1 MLQGMFEYK
10 NVDFSAVMAD
20 AKAKGNTEVYNA
32 AATARFYKIMGD
44 YATYGQWDDGN
55 YALPGSQRTAEYDL
69 TQQQIASA
77 EKIAK
82 GENDTNLAIA
92 DKEAS
97 VTQQQI
103 NASLEAARLENEKD
117 AYAGYNV
124 LLSMWPTNEVE
135 KRAFIEKH
143 IKPLY
148 ESGTAIPPESLKQLI
163 VANSTAYNIDVD
175 DATKICRA
183 YGVSTDWLSG
193 YRDRTASDGNV
204 TWYDGSI
211 HEGQYGG
218 MVKK

>member
-1 MLQGMFEYK
+1 MGNFSEYGKYLNQGDVSY
-10 NVDFSAVMAD
+10 V
-20 AKAKGNTEVYNA
+20 
-32 AATARFYKIMGD
+32 
-44 YATYGQWDDGN
+44 Q
-55 YALPGSQRTAEYDL
+55 PQRTANYDL
-69 TQQQIASA
+69 TQQQIESA

-82 GENDTNLAIA
+82 GDNETKLTLA
-92 DKEAS
+92 DKEAA

-103 NASLEAARLENEKD
+103 NASLEAARLESEKD

-124 LLSMWPTNEVE
+124 LLSMWPVNETE
-135 KRAFIEKH
+135 KRAFIEEH

-148 ESGTAIPPESLKQLI
+148 ESGSAVPPESLKQLI
-163 VANSTAYNIDVD
+163 LTNSAAYNIDVD
-175 DATKICRA
+175 DATKICQA

-193 YRDRTASDGNV
+193 YRDRTAADGNV